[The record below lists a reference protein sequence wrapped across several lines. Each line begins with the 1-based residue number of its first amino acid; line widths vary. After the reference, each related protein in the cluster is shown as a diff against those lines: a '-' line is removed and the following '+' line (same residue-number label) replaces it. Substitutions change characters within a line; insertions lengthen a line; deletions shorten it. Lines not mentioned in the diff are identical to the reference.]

1 MLDKN
6 PLEWHNTPT
15 YGGIGAPVGLTVFKT
30 AGGSLGAAPDRFDSY
45 TPLPE
50 LMYIGCEQCLFTH
63 GFAGA
68 ARLCFLF
75 VPAKLCS
82 PLTH

>member
-1 MLDKN
+1 LR
-6 PLEWHNTPT
+6 
-15 YGGIGAPVGLTVFKT
+15 I
-30 AGGSLGAAPDRFDSY
+30 
-45 TPLPE
+45 
-50 LMYIGCEQCLFTH
+50 CLFTH

-75 VPAKLCS
+75 VPAKLCF